1 MPNMLTLDQFRRAA
15 GLSDALA
22 NRWFSPLVVAMTEFN
37 IDTPQRQA
45 AFISQIRVEST
56 GFTRVTENFN
66 YSPEGLLATFPS
78 QRINRA
84 QAYLLGRQRGEKVV
98 PQARQEQ
105 IANLVYGGRYGNDR
119 PGDGWRY
126 RGQGLKQL
134 TFYDNYLRC
143 GHALELDLIAQPE
156 LLQHD
161 DLAARSAGWFWYANK
176 CNVQAD
182 AGNITLLTR
191 IINGG
196 ANGLERRN
204 DYYKQAFD
212 VLCR

>member
-37 IDTPQRQA
+37 VDTPQRQA
-45 AFISQIRVEST
+45 AFISQIRVESV
-56 GFTRVTENFN
+56 GFTRVIENLN
-66 YSPEGLLATFPS
+66 YSPEGLLATFPLK
-78 QRINRA
+78 RISRA
-84 QAYLLGRQRGEKVV
+84 QAYQLGRQPGEKVV

-105 IANLVYGGRYGNDR
+105 IANLVYGDRYGNDR

-126 RGQGLKQL
+126 RGRGLKQL

-161 DLAARSAGWFWYANK
+161 DLAARSAGWFWYANN
-176 CNVQAD
+176 CNAPAD

-196 ANGLERRN
+196 ANGLAERKR
-204 DYYKQAFD
+204 YYQEAHS